1 MIDQTT
7 ADLEKLRLY
16 AAYAKRIEKVI
27 FDAGHQLD
35 KERETLLA
43 QIDRAQDHVVLEKK
57 ASTNL
62 GEGSAVFTEGGKA
75 IRA

>member
-27 FDAGHQLD
+27 FDARYQLD
-35 KERETLLA
+35 KERETLVA
-43 QIDRAQDHVVLEKK
+43 QLDRAQDHVEVKPFPFKVSPPATEF
-57 ASTNL
+57 ASKNEL
-62 GEGSAVFTEGGKA
+62 NENV
-75 IRA
+75 